1 METRSWFSFPLFDT
15 SGWKSPT
22 QHVHTYPSFWSH
34 FLLYMTLSCIPTPE
48 HHPWFV
54 CLPLTINSLM
64 PLSQVDTEYLLSF
77 PALSKLTTLHRPPRP
92 QSAFNLSTRIYFN
105 YGPEPGHQHLV
116 LPSCKPLVAG
126 ASAPDPALPYF
137 YSADCTLCRR
147 WNTRA
152 SDSEAR
158 EIVELTR
165 HFPGLKRVLIQRV
178 LCLDGVSV
186 NDDPQ
191 VYAPETELDT
201 EARERT
207 DCTEE
212 WEERRD
218 VAIWTVR
225 WDSPCP
231 SHEHEE
237 GEGQEIKVSQTAAE
251 TKFWSN
257 TQSTSS
263 TSDIGQFCFDWDL

>member
-1 METRSWFSFPLFDT
+1 M
-15 SGWKSPT
+15 
-22 QHVHTYPSFWSH
+22 
-34 FLLYMTLSCIPTPE
+34 
-48 HHPWFV
+48 
-54 CLPLTINSLM
+54 
-64 PLSQVDTEYLLSF
+64 
-77 PALSKLTTLHRPPRP
+77 
-92 QSAFNLSTRIYFN
+92 YFN

-116 LPSCKPLVAG
+116 LPSYESLSVG
-126 ASAPDPALPYF
+126 ASASDPALPYF
-137 YSADCTLCRR
+137 YSVDCTLCQQ

-152 SDSEAR
+152 SDSEAK

-165 HFPGLKRVLIQRV
+165 HFPSLKRVLIQRV

-191 VYAPETELDT
+191 VYAPNTEFDT

-207 DCTEE
+207 DCTKE

-225 WDSPCP
+225 WSSPSCP
-231 SHEHEE
+231 TREHEE
-237 GEGQEIKVSQTAAE
+237 GERQEIKVLQTAAE

-257 TQSTSS
+257 TQGTLS
-263 TSDIGQFCFDWDL
+263 TSDCGRFCFDWDL

>member
-1 METRSWFSFPLFDT
+1 
-15 SGWKSPT
+15 
-22 QHVHTYPSFWSH
+22 
-34 FLLYMTLSCIPTPE
+34 
-48 HHPWFV
+48 
-54 CLPLTINSLM
+54 
-64 PLSQVDTEYLLSF
+64 VDTTYLLSF
-77 PALSKLTTLHRPPRP
+77 PALLKLTTLHRPPRP

-105 YGPEPGHQHLV
+105 YGSEPGHQHLV
-116 LPSCKPLVAG
+116 LPSYKSLSTG
-126 ASAPDPALPYF
+126 ASALDAGLPYF
-137 YSADCTLCRR
+137 YSADCTLCRQ

-158 EIVELTR
+158 EIVELAR
-165 HFPGLKRVLIQRV
+165 HFPSLKRVLIQRV

-191 VYAPETELDT
+191 IYAPETELDT

-207 DCTEE
+207 DCTKE

-225 WDSPCP
+225 GDPPPCP
-231 SHEHEE
+231 TREHEG
-237 GEGQEIKVSQTAAE
+237 GERQEIKVSQEATE

-257 TQSTSS
+257 AQSTLSS
-263 TSDIGQFCFDWDL
+263 SDSGRLCFDWDL